1 MLKIFLYSLL
11 GIAPLA
17 CAAKTPEDIPLPE
30 SGARKI
36 NADTSFKEILTS
48 PVLSDFAG
56 ELLPWEGAGVRPDM
70 KLSDLAELLPYHSEI
85 NPSENASALNR
96 LISDARKGKRVF
108 YDFYT
113 EEQKKE
119 DPDKENT
126 GLFFFR
132 GRPGAPFAVVCPGGG
147 FAYVAVLHGGL
158 PVAEQ
163 ISDLGFNA
171 FVLKYRAGS
180 GQHAVEDLASA
191 LNYIE
196 NHAGELEVA
205 AENYSLWGGSAGA
218 RMAAAIGSYGTAP
231 FGADKIAKPAAVIMA
246 YTGQSGFTADD
257 PPTFIAAAENDFIAP
272 AEVMARRADGL
283 MRAGVPVEFHVYPG
297 LRHGF
302 GTGSGTSARCWIK
315 QAAGFW
321 KRFVKQD

>member
-1 MLKIFLYSLL
+1 MLKIFLYSFL
-11 GIAPLA
+11 GIVPLA
-17 CAAKTPEDIPLPE
+17 CAAKTPDDIPLPE
-30 SGARKI
+30 SGTLKI
-36 NADTSFKEILTS
+36 NAGTSFKEILS
-48 PVLSDFAG
+48 YPVLSDFAG
-56 ELLPWEGAGVRPDM
+56 RLLPWDGAGVRPDM
-70 KLSDLAELLPYHSEI
+70 KLSDLSELLPYHSEI

-96 LISDARKGKRVF
+96 LITDAQKGKRVF

-119 DPDKENT
+119 APDKENT

-147 FAYVAVLHGGL
+147 FAYVAVLHEGL

-180 GQHAVEDLASA
+180 GQHAVEDLAFA

-196 NHAGELEVA
+196 NHAEELEVVA
-205 AENYSLWGGSAGA
+205 GNYSLWGGSAGA
-218 RMAAAIGSYGTAP
+218 RMAAAIGSYGTEP
-231 FGADKIAKPAAVIMA
+231 FGADKVSKPAAVIMA
-246 YTGQSGFTADD
+246 YTGQSGFTYND

-302 GTGSGTSARCWIK
+302 GTGSATSAQGWIK

-321 KRFVKQD
+321 KRFIKQN